1 MPPEYGIRLT
11 NLNGKKTIIRPEH
24 TTVIASGTVAMPSG
38 LNGDGT
44 YGVDIDLPYSNI
56 SVDDLGVIVVPH
68 SPNKNVIYTRYL
80 DDSSNVIYT
89 THYVD
94 SGYNYYNRNDS
105 NGVMTSWSPGNRTAN
120 VKSTWNPILGCYP
133 IAFWDKMGATTFSK
147 VRLFGAT
154 AYLVRDTID
163 DTNFGVAGTPSNSGG
178 SAIPSG
184 TIGNIHDGSPLV
196 FHTPPDY
203 TFDGTGWYCGNGGYV
218 MPYTELSASCT
229 VNIDFS
235 SAKVVDQVEVNWGS
249 NLYAGSNGTSTI
261 TIALYI
267 GSTWYDVL
275 TVNISGTDVWQSG
288 TNSTYGYWRN
298 VTKIRATLYAHCQSG
313 GGAQSVV
320 CETACGELK
329 AWGSNDTDADENK
342 LIYSI
347 GSSQL
352 VDYLVTMR
360 KYNY

>member
-163 DTNFGVAGTPSNSGG
+163 DTNLALLGIASNVDGLAFWGGSISSVIDNAIITYPPVAGIGWGQFSYINGWSGNEWK
-178 SAIPSG
+178 SCVITVDLDSPRTITQIDINYLVNTRFLTSG
-184 TIGNIHDGSPLV
+184 DEA
-196 FHTPPDY
+196 D
-203 TFDGTGWYCGNGGYV
+203 
-218 MPYTELSASCT
+218 ASCMVAIC
-229 VNIDFS
+229 VNG
-235 SAKVVDQVEVNWGS
+235 A
-249 NLYAGSNGTSTI
+249 
-261 TIALYI
+261 
-267 GSTWYDVL
+267 WYDML
-275 TVNISGTDVWQSG
+275 SISQSG
-288 TNSTYGYWRN
+288 SVGASATTNSVYGWWRN
-298 VTKIRATLYAHCQSG
+298 VSKIRASITCHTQLNGHHNSATIAEFY
-313 GGAQSVV
+313 V
-320 CETACGELK
+320 GELR